1 MNISYF
7 IYLFING
14 WTSGLFPPLGYYAK
28 YCYEHLC
35 TSSTWIYVF
44 ISLEC
49 MYLGNETVKLQY
61 VVILFNSLRNCQ
73 TVFQSGY
80 TILLI
85 YSWLQSMK
93 LPISPHPQPK
103 LVIARLFFLL
113 QSCLWVWSGTS
124 LQFEVHFLHD
134 KWRWASFHVLIGP
147 KGVLYFCNRFYK
159 FKIYLLQ

>member
-7 IYLFING
+7 IYVFING

-103 LVIARLFFLL
+103 LVIARLFFFITVMLVSVKWYLPAVWGTFSSWQMTLSIFSCAHWSKGSSLLL
-113 QSCLWVWSGTS
+113 Q
-124 LQFEVHFLHD
+124 Q
-134 KWRWASFHVLIGP
+134 VL
-147 KGVLYFCNRFYK
+147 
-159 FKIYLLQ
+159 